1 MELVVVGVGERE
13 WLRLAG
19 EQSLLGRALNTR
31 LRGWLGPYPAGGGTT
46 FPPAFS
52 VTPGKVGEET
62 SATNNLATASAR
74 LV

>member
-1 MELVVVGVGERE
+1 MGVAEGEG
-13 WLRLAG
+13 LRLAG

-31 LRGWLGPYPAGGGTT
+31 LRGWLGPYPAGSGTT

-52 VTPGKVGEET
+52 VTPGEVGEE
-62 SATNNLATASAR
+62 SSGTNNLATASVW